1 MYQENLYHACM
12 RLSEWVRA
20 ARQHAHLT
28 QERLGELVNK
38 TKGNISAWENGR
50 HEPSFDQIESISR
63 ITGYPMPVSDVEAS
77 NEVVLQAAS
86 VKDML
91 DELERRGESE
101 VAKLFFEY
109 ARRKEKG
116 G

>member
-1 MYQENLYHACM
+1 M
-12 RLSEWVRA
+12 
-20 ARQHAHLT
+20 T
-28 QERLGELVNK
+28 QERLGEAVNK
-38 TKGNISAWENGR
+38 TKGNISAWEKGR
-50 HEPSFDQIESISR
+50 HEPSFDQIEAISR
-63 ITGYPMPVSDVEAS
+63 ITGYPMPTAEAS
-77 NEVVLQAAS
+77 GQDEIVLQAAS